1 MVRSSDLKSKVELL
15 KLELVKA
22 GQTPDL
28 ESKEKIRA
36 LDQAIRQ
43 PLQRL

>member
-15 KLELVKA
+15 KLELVKT
-22 GQTPDL
+22 GQTLDL